1 MCQNVIIFLFY
12 NAISKDLLLQFNFI
26 TVIPSSDFIMTS
38 MEKYINGNSLYGG
51 KKIGCKIYSDQ
62 HVLSIYI
69 EFPFSY
75 CGLDSVFHNET

>member
-38 MEKYINGNSLYGG
+38 MEKYKWKFTLWG

-75 CGLDSVFHNET
+75 CGLDSVFHDET